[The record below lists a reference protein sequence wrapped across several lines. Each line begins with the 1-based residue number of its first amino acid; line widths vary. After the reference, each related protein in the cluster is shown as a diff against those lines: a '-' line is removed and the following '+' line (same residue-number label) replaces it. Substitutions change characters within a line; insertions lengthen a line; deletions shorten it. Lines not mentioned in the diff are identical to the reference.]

1 MFASCFSRA
10 KIGYYT
16 EYNRMKK
23 VKYYYDPENL
33 AYRKIKVRK
42 RTKFAYAALF
52 LTAAALFGFLAFVV
66 LLNTPFFETPK
77 DRLQSREIENFKLRY
92 AILNKKMDQ
101 IDEVLADIEERDNNL
116 YRTYFNTS
124 AIPDDQRKAGFGG
137 VNRYKE
143 LEGYN
148 NSDLVINTAKRV
160 DVISKELVI
169 QSKSLDEILKLAKE
183 KDKLLS
189 AIPAI
194 QPVRNENLRAVASGF
209 GYRSDPFTKARKF
222 HAGMDFSAKTG
233 TPIFATGDGIVER
246 ADNTASGYGN
256 HIVIRHGFGYE
267 TLYGHLSKYKVR
279 AGERVKRGD
288 IIGYVGS
295 TGRSEAPH
303 LHYEVHKNGEV
314 VNPINFYY
322 GNISA
327 AEYVVISKLANQ
339 ENQSLD

>member
-1 MFASCFSRA
+1 M
-10 KIGYYT
+10 G
-16 EYNRMKK
+16 K
-23 VKYYYDPENL
+23 VKYYYDAENL
-33 AYRKIKVRK
+33 AYRQILPKKGKKVG
-42 RTKFAYAALF
+42 YVLLF
-52 LTAAALFGFLAFVV
+52 LTAAGLFGFLCFVA

-77 DRLQSREIENFKLRY
+77 DKIQAREIENLKLRY
-92 AILNKKMDQ
+92 DILNRKMDQ
-101 IDEVLADIEERDNNL
+101 VDEVLAGVEDRDNNL
-116 YRTYFNTS
+116 YRIYFNTS
-124 AIPDDQRKAGFGG
+124 PIPEEQRKAGFGG

-143 LEGYN
+143 LEGYD
-148 NSDLVINTAKRV
+148 NSELVTNTTKRL
-160 DVISKELVI
+160 DVISKELVV
-169 QSKSLDEILKLAKE
+169 QSRSLDEIAKLAKDKE
-183 KDKLLS
+183 KLLS

-194 QPVRNENLRAVASGF
+194 QPVKNEDLKQVASGY
-209 GYRSDPFTKARKF
+209 GYRSDPFTKIRKF

-233 TPIFATGDGIVER
+233 TPIYATGDGVVTT

-256 HIVIRHGFGYE
+256 HIVVRHGYGYE

-279 AGERVKRGD
+279 AGQKVSRGD

-314 VNPINFYY
+314 VNPLNFYY

-327 AEYVVISKLANQ
+327 KEYILISKLANQ